1 MDFAVSGDA
10 IRLAGNAFLVRA
22 LQALG
27 ELPSSLPDH
36 AIIGGLA
43 VMVRLQQAHR
53 VTGDIDLVSADESR
67 TIQLLVD
74 GDATRTRNG
83 VRLPSGIDLD
93 LIDASDPGVTPGIA
107 TDEIERRAIEGQLA
121 FSHALRSATL
131 VDISVSTPDLRP
143 ASAEVR
149 VATTGDLV
157 ALKLHAALDPRRDA
171 TKRSSDLYDLARIL
185 LVHGTKVIG
194 NELTDAPPAL
204 RDSVLRETRDVLI
217 DGADRSAATLRR
229 DARACAASRSS
240 PLISWSFSDGPSSAR

>member
-67 TIQLLVD
+67 TIQLLAD

-107 TDEIERRAIEGQLA
+107 TDEIERRAIEGQLE

-131 VDISVSTPDLRP
+131 VDIITIVGLIIGIPLGIAFGRIAWRTLADHFP
-143 ASAEVR
+143 
-149 VATTGDLV
+149 LV
-157 ALKLHAALDPRRDA
+157 
-171 TKRSSDLYDLARIL
+171 Y
-185 LVHGTKVIG
+185 
-194 NELTDAPPAL
+194 APPFAIVAVIL
-204 RDSVLRETRDVLI
+204 VPLVIANMLPAGPAQVAIRISP
-217 DGADRSAATLRR
+217 
-229 DARACAASRSS
+229 ARA
-240 PLISWSFSDGPSSAR
+240 LHTE